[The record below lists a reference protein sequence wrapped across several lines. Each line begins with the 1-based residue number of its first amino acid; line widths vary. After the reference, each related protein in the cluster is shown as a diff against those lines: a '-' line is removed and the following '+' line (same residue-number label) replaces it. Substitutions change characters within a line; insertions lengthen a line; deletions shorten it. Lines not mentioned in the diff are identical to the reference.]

1 MVLNN
6 INTNSADIA
15 RMTMISPVKSD
26 PVNSRDHPD
35 GPGILPSLPAEK
47 TQRAEQP
54 DIASKG
60 RDFERKLR
68 RIAGLYIAQ
77 NYPTMIAAGTNAR
90 ALGADDA
97 GLWSV
102 PLVYASPGYGDD
114 DVVGNVGL
122 LTIHAL
128 RGEVVEATPRP
139 EAVAAVR
146 KLHEANREAIEA
158 AVRTPRE
165 T

>member
-1 MVLNN
+1 M
-6 INTNSADIA
+6 
-15 RMTMISPVKSD
+15 MISPVKSD
-26 PVNSRDHPD
+26 LVNSRDHPD
-35 GPGILPSLPAEK
+35 GQEILPSLPADK
-47 TQRAEQP
+47 TLRTEQP
-54 DIASKG
+54 DVASKG
-60 RDFERKLR
+60 QDFARKLR

-77 NYPTMIAAGTNAR
+77 HYPTMIAAGANAQ
-90 ALGADDA
+90 ALGTENA

-122 LTIHAL
+122 LTIHTH
-128 RGEVVEATPRP
+128 RGEVVEATPRD

-158 AVRTPRE
+158 AVHTPGE